1 MNAISEINKHF
12 GSVSESRAAAQDAQ
26 RREDDHGPALAMN
39 AEYDRARLQALADQN
54 LVDKRAAADVHRIT
68 GVAMPALPYAE
79 MSALTDAAVDDL
91 WPTDTDI
98 VDAVV
103 EAFNMSRSEVIDRLT
118 KFDAAALRELEAA

>member
-1 MNAISEINKHF
+1 MKTEAL
-12 GSVSESRAAAQDAQ
+12 ALAAQQDAA

-39 AEYDRARLQALADQN
+39 AEFDRARLQALADQH
-54 LVDKRAAADVHRIT
+54 LADNR
-68 GVAMPALPYAE
+68 G
-79 MSALTDAAVDDL
+79 ALTDAADDDL

-103 EAFNMSRSEVIDRLT
+103 EAFNMARSEVIDRLT